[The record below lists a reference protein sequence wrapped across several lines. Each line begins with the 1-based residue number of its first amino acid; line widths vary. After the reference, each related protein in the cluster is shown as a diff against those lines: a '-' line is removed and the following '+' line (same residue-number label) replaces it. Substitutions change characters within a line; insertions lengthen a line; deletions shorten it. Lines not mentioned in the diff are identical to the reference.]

1 MERHEIL
8 EAMSAPKL
16 YGMRASFDE
25 IAGKGL
31 ARRDEIY
38 PLIASLIRAERTQRQ
53 ARSISCRIGGAKSP
67 VHDERRKGSHDPIRG
82 LLQGPNFASA
92 QPIPTSL
99 AASLRS

>member
-8 EAMSAPKL
+8 EAMSELKL

-38 PLIASLIRAERTQRQ
+38 PLIASLIRAERAHRQ
-53 ARSISCRIGGAKSP
+53 ARSISYRMGGAKFPVLKDLDTFVLPSRTAAGSP
-67 VHDERRKGSHDPIRG
+67 NACLSRRTIGGKAWH
-82 LLQGPNFASA
+82 Q
-92 QPIPTSL
+92 
-99 AASLRS
+99 